1 MTEPTIKT
9 IAVDAMGGDFAPAS
23 IIGGM
28 IQAHE
33 NLPDLR
39 FLLFIPQKYR
49 TLAQKVEEFSI
60 IYYVEDIVDPEEN
73 PLKMLKTGANTT
85 MGRAIAAVVAGDA
98 DAVFSCGSTG
108 AYITLCW
115 KLMKLL
121 PNLNK
126 IALPARIPAAHNKL
140 NIILDVGAAHTIT
153 ENELIQFAVMGNA
166 MARALT
172 HNKSPRI
179 GLLNIGTEEIKGPAH
194 IAATHKRLK
203 EMKHLNYQGFVEPP
217 QIFEDTVD
225 VIVTDGYAGNIAVKT
240 MKGTEVFFGR
250 KLKQALTQTWL
261 SKISSL
267 GAMHYI
273 MKMKKE
279 LDWRNYGG
287 APLLGLSHLAVKGS
301 GNSDIVAVTAALE
314 LTNIFIE
321 NKIIEKIKRDLSQ
334 D

>member
-1 MTEPTIKT
+1 MTELKTKT
-9 IAVDAMGGDFAPAS
+9 IAVDAMGGDFAPVA
-23 IIGGM
+23 IVDGM
-28 IQAHE
+28 LQVHE
-33 NLPDLR
+33 RLPDLR
-39 FLLFIPQKYR
+39 FLLYIPEKYK
-49 TLAQKVEEFSI
+49 TLAQKVGEFSTI
-60 IYYVEDIVDPEEN
+60 HYVEDVVDPEEN
-73 PLKMLKTGANTT
+73 PLKMLKTGVHTT
-85 MGRAIAAVVAGDA
+85 MGHAITAVTTGEA

-126 IALPARIPAAHNKL
+126 VALPARVPAAHNKL

-172 HNKSPRI
+172 DNKAPRI
-179 GLLNIGTEEIKGPAH
+179 GLLNIGTEELKGPAH
-194 IAATHKRLK
+194 VAAAHKHLK
-203 EMKHLNYQGFVEPP
+203 EMKHLNYKGFVEPP
-217 QIFEDTVD
+217 QIFEDVVD

-250 KLKQALTQTWL
+250 KIKQALTQSWL
-261 SKISSL
+261 SKILSL
-267 GAMHYI
+267 GAMSYI
-273 MKMKKE
+273 MKMKKQ

-287 APLLGLSHLAVKGS
+287 APLLGLSYLAVKGS
-301 GNSDIVAVTAALE
+301 GNSDVTAVASALE

-321 NKIIEKIKRDLSQ
+321 NKMIEKIKRDLSQ